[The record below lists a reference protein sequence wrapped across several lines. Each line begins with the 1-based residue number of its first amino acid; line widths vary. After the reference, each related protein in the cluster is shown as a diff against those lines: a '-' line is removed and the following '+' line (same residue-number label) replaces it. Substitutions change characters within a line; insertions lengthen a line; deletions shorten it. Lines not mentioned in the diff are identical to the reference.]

1 MNYKLLNFCLCFIA
15 TALFFLKA
23 ENLQLNSPVIKT
35 MTIFNY
41 I

>member
-1 MNYKLLNFCLCFIA
+1 MNYKLLNFCLCLIA
-15 TALFFLKA
+15 TALFLRA